1 MHLTNY
7 SINKFNKDFQ
17 FNKSIED
24 ENVGHKRSMIQVFEM
39 LQSHGHNIDEAW
51 LNIKKIIIKT
61 FCCAEPYLVH
71 YYRPL

>member
-7 SINKFNKDFQ
+7 SINKFSKDFK
-17 FNKSIED
+17 FNQSTKN
-24 ENVGHKRSMIQVFEM
+24 ENTGHKRSMAQVFEM
-39 LQSHGHNIDEAW
+39 LAEKKH
-51 LNIKKIIIKT
+51 NIKKAKLEIKKLIIKT

>member
-39 LQSHGHNIDEAW
+39 L
-51 LNIKKIIIKT
+51 
-61 FCCAEPYLVH
+61 
-71 YYRPL
+71 